1 MRPSNLKKASSV
13 GSLLNL
19 DPNMPASGESRSRT
33 GSVKS
38 TKSDKSEDNS
48 GKHSMME
55 FAMKYFRFGR

>member
-1 MRPSNLKKASSV
+1 MKKAASA

-19 DPNMPASGESRSRT
+19 DPNMPLETRSRT

-38 TKSDKSEDNS
+38 TKSDKSDDNS
-48 GKHSMME
+48 GKYSMME